1 MGVPVPEMVPESVDE
16 ASAETLLSSLRTI
29 AAAER
34 RKHASVYN
42 YWLSIRGN
50 REFPPIHDLD
60 PLEISDAG
68 AFSILLEMIGGGEDA
83 EVRHLGRAISGGVKV
98 DNVSEAP
105 NPSLL
110 SCIATRLPV
119 VAACRDAFAF
129 EDEFETKD
137 GKTRCWVSLL
147 PFSATGT
154 WIDFVYGFV
163 SLDPGTVEG
172 QSANK
177 DVPSTEIATEPEEVS
192 EVPVAEEAEA
202 ASEEIAQGD
211 TAERPFGDELASEVE
226 PTGLEDIAEP
236 APLEDMAEPTRLED
250 IVEPIPFEDIVEP
263 IPFEGIAGLDADE
276 EPLAV
281 VDEPVEELEPAALE
295 EIVEPQILEEPVD
308 EAGEAAETGA
318 PLQHEEMTE
327 TGSLEELPSSGL
339 VEEPLELTP
348 LSAPKPGF
356 SKKFLD
362 TLASVKGFYGSPV
375 EVELDPETVAFEC
388 GEVSTSE
395 PSDAPGPMLEGTLQI
410 KLTDVRAKADEARQA
425 KLRANTALYEGL
437 SAAYDFA
444 LDAEESPE
452 EYLKLV
458 QGEGL
463 KIQLRS
469 PMKPVAKLAF
479 NGLCDEAMIGQ
490 LEAVLAWAFEEE
502 LPRGTLA
509 ERIEAEGGIGPILSR
524 EPKAA

>member
-1 MGVPVPEMVPESVDE
+1 MGVPVPEMTPETNPVDE

-60 PLEISDAG
+60 PLEISDSG

-83 EVRHLGRAISGGVKV
+83 EIRHLGRAISNGLKV
-98 DNVSEAP
+98 ENVSEAP

-129 EDEFETKD
+129 EDEFETSE

-163 SLDPGTVEG
+163 SLDPGPVAA
-172 QSANK
+172 QSQDAK
-177 DVPSTEIATEPEEVS
+177 ASVIEDALEPPAQEHEEPEETL
-192 EVPVAEEAEA
+192 EPPLQ
-202 ASEEIAQGD
+202 EIPSCLE
-211 TAERPFGDELASEVE
+211 TAEPEAKEKQEFGDRSSIEDEPALLGDIAEPDSEPNPLEHANEPGVE
-226 PTGLEDIAEP
+226 PIPIEDIAEP
-236 APLEDMAEPTRLED
+236 FDDLQ
-250 IVEPIPFEDIVEP
+250 PIPFEEIA
-263 IPFEGIAGLDADE
+263 GIAA
-276 EPLAV
+276 
-281 VDEPVEELEPAALE
+281 VEEEVDKHVDAPDQESIE
-295 EIVEPQILEEPVD
+295 EFEDFSSQEL
-308 EAGEAAETGA
+308 AEDLTDPA
-318 PLQHEEMTE
+318 PLPTI
-327 TGSLEELPSSGL
+327 
-339 VEEPLELTP
+339 
-348 LSAPKPGF
+348 KPGF

-362 TLASVKGFYGSPV
+362 TLASVKGFYGNPV

-388 GEVSTSE
+388 GDAAATETT
-395 PSDAPGPMLEGTLQI
+395 PSDQPSPTLEGNLEI

-425 KLRANTALYEGL
+425 KLRANAALYEGL

-444 LDAEESPE
+444 LDAEDSPE
-452 EYLKLV
+452 EYLRLV
-458 QGEGL
+458 QAEGL

-479 NGLCDEAMIGQ
+479 DGMCDEATIKQ
-490 LEAVLAWAFEEE
+490 LEAVLAWAFEQE
-502 LPRGTLA
+502 LPRGALA
-509 ERIEAEGGIGPILSR
+509 DRIESEGGIGSILSR
-524 EPKAA
+524 DLKAA

>member
-1 MGVPVPEMVPESVDE
+1 MGVPVPEMTPESVDE

-83 EVRHLGRAISGGVKV
+83 EIRHLGRAISGGVKV
-98 DNVSEAP
+98 HNVSEAP

-110 SCIATRLPV
+110 SCILTRLPV

-163 SLDPGTVEG
+163 SLDPGTVAG
-172 QSANK
+172 QSLEAEAS
-177 DVPSTEIATEPEEVS
+177 PTEIADEPEETS
-192 EVPVAEEAEA
+192 KVPVAPEATA
-202 ASEEIAQGD
+202 AVDEIVEPD
-211 TAERPFGDELASEVE
+211 TAGQPFEDELPEE
-226 PTGLEDIAEP
+226 
-236 APLEDMAEPTRLED
+236 AEPTRLED
-250 IVEPIPFEDIVEP
+250 IVAPIPFEDIVETV
-263 IPFEGIAGLDADE
+263 PFEEIAGLGTAE
-276 EPLAV
+276 EPV
-281 VDEPVEELEPAALE
+281 GEVDEAVEALEPAASE
-295 EIVEPQILEEPVD
+295 ETVEPQILEEPVD
-308 EAGEAAETGA
+308 EVGEDVETLAPEGPEETAETGSIEDLPA
-318 PLQHEEMTE
+318 P
-327 TGSLEELPSSGL
+327 GL
-339 VEEPLELTP
+339 VEEPAEP
-348 LSAPKPGF
+348 APVSTSKPGF
-356 SKKFLD
+356 SKKFLE
-362 TLASVKGFYGSPV
+362 TLASVKGFYGNPV

-388 GEVSTSE
+388 GEVSETT
-395 PSDAPGPMLEGTLQI
+395 PSDQPSPSLEGTLQI

-425 KLRANTALYEGL
+425 KLRANAALYEGL

-444 LDAEESPE
+444 LDAEDSPE
-452 EYLKLV
+452 EYLELV
-458 QGEGL
+458 QAEGL

-479 NGLCDEAMIGQ
+479 DGMCDEVMMKQ

-509 ERIEAEGGIGPILSR
+509 ERIESEGGIAPILNR